1 MDEIAVAPMCPG
13 RQTDPAHQNGN
24 GELVSE
30 PLREM
35 VSERLRSA
43 RTVGPNR
50 PGVADEMRRTS
61 SLHVWRLLEL
71 SGDRARNGEGHLP
84 CP

>member
-1 MDEIAVAPMCPG
+1 MAWMNRRGSYVL
-13 RQTDPAHQNGN
+13 RPADRSGHQNGN

-43 RTVGPNR
+43 RTVGPNP
-50 PGVADEMRRTS
+50 PGIADEMGKNIVACWADVS
-61 SLHVWRLLEL
+61 
-71 SGDRARNGEGHLP
+71 RAWAGR
-84 CP
+84 